1 MNKSRRMDIQRI
13 ISMVHKLQIEM
24 ESMIEEVERVRDE
37 ESECFENIPENL
49 QSSERYEIAEAAV
62 ENLESACDS
71 FDVARTSLD
80 EVVSSLEEAS
90 VQYHLP

>member
-37 ESECFENIPENL
+37 ESERFENIPENL

-71 FDVARTSLD
+71 FDVARTSLN

-90 VQYHLP
+90 V